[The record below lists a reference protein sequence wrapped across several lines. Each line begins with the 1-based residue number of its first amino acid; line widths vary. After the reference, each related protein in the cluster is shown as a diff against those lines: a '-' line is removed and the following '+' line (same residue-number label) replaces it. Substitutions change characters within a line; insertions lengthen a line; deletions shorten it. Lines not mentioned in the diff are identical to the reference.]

1 MHGKKQHLCILPPN
15 WIGDAIMAQPAMQA
29 LCRSHE
35 GSVSIVGQSWLATLL
50 PYLNLGNAAYTDTIP
65 PDADQAVLFPNSF
78 RSAWNA
84 WRTGVPER
92 IGFSGQ
98 WRSLLL
104 THALKPCIN
113 MANEH
118 HRHYF
123 LDLVEQIS
131 TPVQDP
137 EVQLAVPEAE
147 ARTGQ
152 KKITELGLDPARTV
166 CVAPGAQFGG
176 AKRYSSDSYA
186 KVLAGLSEEGWQLLL
201 LGTQEERSI
210 ANACLT
216 GVHGKYWN
224 AAGKTSL
231 SQALQMLAACRLLL
245 CNDSGLMHVAAGM
258 GKPVIAIFGATD
270 PARTAPSGPKV
281 RLLYHPADC
290 SPCLKRNCAV
300 PDHPCMANT
309 EPEEVLAACLEVLG

>member
-1 MHGKKQHLCILPPN
+1 MNGKNQHLCILPPN
-15 WIGDAIMAQPAMQA
+15 WIGDAIMAQPAMRA
-29 LCRSHE
+29 LSLNHS
-35 GSVSIVGQSWLATLL
+35 GHVSVVGQSWLAALL
-50 PYLNLGNAAYTDTIP
+50 PFLNLGHAAYTDSIP

-78 RSAWNA
+78 RAAWNV
-84 WRTGVPER
+84 WRAGVPER

-104 THALKPCIN
+104 TQALKPHIN
-113 MANEH
+113 MEDEH
-118 HRHYF
+118 HRYYF
-123 LDLVEQIS
+123 LDLVEQMNI
-131 TPVQDP
+131 PVQDP

-147 ARTGQ
+147 ARAGQ
-152 KKITELGLDPARTV
+152 KTIVEHGLDPAHTV

-176 AKRYSSDSYA
+176 AKRYPSDSYA
-186 KVLAGLSEEGWQLLL
+186 KVLAGLSEQGWQLLL

-210 ANACLT
+210 ADACLT

-224 AAGKTSL
+224 AAGETSM
-231 SQALQMLAACRLLL
+231 SQALQMLSACRLLL

-258 GKPVIAIFGATD
+258 GKPVVAVFGATD
-270 PARTAPSGPKV
+270 PARTEPSGAKV

-290 SPCLKRNCAV
+290 SPCLKRDCTV

-309 EPEEVLAACLEVLG
+309 KPEEVLAVCLEALR